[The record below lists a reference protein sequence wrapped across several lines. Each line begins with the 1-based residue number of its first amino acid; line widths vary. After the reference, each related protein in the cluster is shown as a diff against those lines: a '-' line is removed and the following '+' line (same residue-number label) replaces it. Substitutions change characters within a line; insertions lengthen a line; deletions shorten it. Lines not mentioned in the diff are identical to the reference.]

1 MASHFAVS
9 YAAHQIRRGGFI
21 FYPTDTV
28 YGLGCDPLNFAA
40 INYLNQLKE
49 RESGKGFILL
59 GHTLALFDNY
69 IEPLSASEER
79 NLLQTERPT
88 SWVVPARDSLPEWLS
103 NPEHTLAIRI
113 TRHPVVTE
121 LCRQLGHP
129 LVSTSANPSGMKPAL
144 NALRAHKYFHD
155 KVAALLID
163 DRHLSGQPS
172 IIKTLDSLLTLRQ

>member
-9 YAAHQIRRGGFI
+9 FAAHQIRRGGVI
-21 FYPTDTV
+21 VYPTDTV
-28 YGLGCDPLNFAA
+28 YGLGCDPLNFSAVT
-40 INYLNQLKE
+40 YLNQLKE
-49 RESGKGFILL
+49 REPGKGFILL
-59 GHTLALFDNY
+59 GHTLELFDDY
-69 IEPLSASEER
+69 IEPLTASEEYS
-79 NLLQTERPT
+79 LLQTERPT

-121 LCRQLGHP
+121 LCQLLGHP
-129 LVSTSANPSGMKPAL
+129 LVSTSANLSGMKPAL
-144 NALRAHKYFHD
+144 NALQAHKYFHD

-172 IIKTLDSLLTLRQ
+172 VIKTLDSLFTLRQ